1 MLPSGLP
8 EHIADEEPLARFLT
22 SSSQFNT
29 VMVKPSAF
37 LPGPT
42 DHKTSVFRHGNEPR
56 DVLWQIAAV
65 AIGAQRTVHG
75 AALLAATVVR
85 SIGLDVE
92 AEEPP
97 DRHANIARW
106 PEHANDPELTRAW
119 RKEHAAV
126 LAQQSELVRR

>member
-8 EHIADEEPLARFLT
+8 EHVADEEPLARFLT
-22 SSSQFNT
+22 SSSHFNT
-29 VMVKPSAF
+29 LMVKPSAF

-42 DHKTSVFRHGNEPR
+42 DHKTSVFRHGSEPR
-56 DVLWQIAAV
+56 DALWQIAAV
-65 AIGAQRTVHG
+65 AIGGQRTVHG
-75 AALLAATVVR
+75 AAVLDARVVR
-85 SIGLDVE
+85 SIGLEVE

-106 PEHANDPELTRAW
+106 PEHANDPDMTRARW
-119 RKEHAAV
+119 REHAAF